1 MPVAVSYDT
10 QARLARGSQLDIGT
24 TLRVSVPPARG
35 YRKVS
40 EVQIAAPAQGG
51 GGSSL
56 FIVVG
61 LLFVVMYFFMIRP
74 QQRRRRQVETMQS
87 NLGAG
92 DEVVTVGGLFGTVQS
107 VDDESVMLEIAPG
120 VTARYA
126 RGAISKVITSVAEP
140 DETTA
145 EDETSAN
152 KVIDSD

>member
-1 MPVAVSYDT
+1 M
-10 QARLARGSQLDIGT
+10 QF
-24 TLRVSVPPARG
+24 
-35 YRKVS
+35 
-40 EVQIAAPAQGG
+40 AAPAQGG

-74 QQRRRRQVETMQS
+74 QQKRRRLVETMQS
-87 NLGAG
+87 TLGAG
-92 DEVVTVGGLFGTVQS
+92 DEVVTVGGLFATVQS

-126 RGAISKVITSVAEP
+126 RGAISKVITSAAQP
-140 DETTA
+140 DEDETA
-145 EDETSAN
+145 AEQETSAN

>member
-1 MPVAVSYDT
+1 M
-10 QARLARGSQLDIGT
+10 QL
-24 TLRVSVPPARG
+24 
-35 YRKVS
+35 
-40 EVQIAAPAQGG
+40 AAPAQGG

-87 NLGAG
+87 ALGAG
-92 DEVVTVGGLFGTVQS
+92 DEVVTVGGLFGTVKS
-107 VDDESVMLEIAPG
+107 VEDDSVMLEIAPG

-126 RGAISKVITSVAEP
+126 RGAISKVITSVEQP
-140 DETTA
+140 NEGDTV
-145 EDETSAN
+145 DDDTSAN